1 MYIRRQR
8 LSRRTF
14 VSKPVN
20 VLVGVNRAWR
30 EDAEPFDVS
39 SSLRIKSPLRR
50 SSLEERERYE
60 SPQSEG
66 FIARLIAP
74 GAPYTRSKIP
84 EWGASDPRAPIFG
97 GKGLVICLRPP
108 GNVLTLGVWGA
119 RGFMSLLAGL

>member
-20 VLVGVNRAWR
+20 VLEVVYGAWR
-30 EDAEPFDVS
+30 HYADQVAIS
-39 SSLRIKSPLRR
+39 SALRIKSLLRR
-50 SSLEERERYE
+50 SGPGEGERYE